1 MKCTCKKPR
10 KKYLD
15 KISHIINKAKECE
28 TDSGIHKL
36 EKALHKINKKVKGL
50 K

>member
-1 MKCTCKKPR
+1 MNCTCKKPN

-28 TDSGIHKL
+28 TDSGIRKL
-36 EKALHKINKKVKGL
+36 QNALLKIDKKVKGL